1 MAHSIEFS
9 LASQSARAHSD
20 WYTILRSALITG
32 LKSYGASVM
41 VIAPPE
47 TIEAQTSIAD
57 SAPEICN
64 PPVARPQ
71 PAIHI
76 RALSQMQLAKPA
88 WRNA

>member
-1 MAHSIEFS
+1 MVHSTEFPV
-9 LASQSARAHSD
+9 ASQSARAHSD

-47 TIEAQTSIAD
+47 TIEAQTSIAA
-57 SAPEICN
+57 SASAISN
-64 PPVARPQ
+64 PPVAKPQ
-71 PAIHI
+71 PAIHVH
-76 RALSQMQLAKPA
+76 ALSPMQLVKAA